1 VSGKADET
9 GETESGYMA
18 NPDFKLALIY
28 LVRKIESFSPTDAV
42 ANVRVSEEFKAAKA
56 AIN

>member
-1 VSGKADET
+1 
-9 GETESGYMA
+9 MA

-42 ANVRVSEEFKAAKA
+42 ANVRVSEEFKAAKD